1 MKSATATAAVTFFVK
16 KAFATGRLRFGVER
30 RSSVEEIDR
39 DAVLSTGPAGEFVR
53 RRSRGFYFA
62 APRPIGGVD
71 LDKSSALESTTFL
84 DALKPDGTASRWIML
99 GLMGLGVLL
108 VLLGLAV
115 VAKGGTKAGVAEIV
129 FGLALIVGPIVLTA
143 AERQKIRQR
152 EERERAARIE
162 EDTKRRDV
170 LAAYLAAIENLRKQR
185 DDAAMLEVGRQRQN
199 LDLPYEAWAPFARR
213 ATLDIAF
220 EALALFT
227 PARGEEV
234 GAAIDRAGNATGLLP
249 GDISAVKQEMVATAV
264 WHILAD
270 DRLGETQSRMI
281 AELQRAMKLKDS
293 DLPQEE
299 HAAKQFAQLRGLVPD
314 ALDKQS
320 CSVALNFGETCYLGR
335 QATSISTKVVK
346 EEEGPV
352 ERLIPGAKFSLW
364 VTSRRI
370 IVDGRKRV
378 DIPLQKIDD
387 IEVDV
392 DGCTMMIRTA
402 KPLKPLVVRV
412 DDPVYTAGIIE
423 LALDAEPRPRS
434 FA

>member
-1 MKSATATAAVTFFVK
+1 VTFFVR

-71 LDKSSALESTTFL
+71 LDKPSALESTTFF
-84 DALKPDGTASRWIML
+84 DSLKPDGTTRGWIML
-99 GLMGLGVLL
+99 AMIIFGLLL
-108 VLLGLAV
+108 VLLGISVIATQDEKAPGV
-115 VAKGGTKAGVAEIV
+115 VELI
-129 FGLALIVGPIVLTA
+129 FGLILIATPIILTA
-143 AERQKIRQR
+143 AERGKIRQR
-152 EERERAARIE
+152 EERERQARLE
-162 EDTKRRDV
+162 ADTKRREV

-185 DDAAMLEVGRQRQN
+185 DDAAMMEVSRQRQN

-220 EALALFT
+220 EALSRFT
-227 PARGEEV
+227 PQQGADV
-234 GAAIDRAGNATGLLP
+234 AAAIDRAGVATGLLP
-249 GDISAVKQEMVATAV
+249 GDIAAVKQEMVATAV

-270 DRLGETQSRMI
+270 DRLGEVQSRVI
-281 AELQRAMKLKDS
+281 TDLQKAMNLKDS
-293 DLPQEE
+293 DLPLED
-299 HAAKQFAQLRGLVPD
+299 HAARQFAQLRGLTPD
-314 ALDKQS
+314 GLEKQS
-320 CSVALNFGETCYLGR
+320 CSIALNFGESCYLGR
-335 QATSISTKVVK
+335 RATAIQTKVVK

-352 ERLIPGAKFSLW
+352 ERLIPGANFSLW

-370 IVDGRKRV
+370 IVEGRKRV
-378 DIPLQKIDD
+378 DIPLPKIDD

-392 DGCTMMIRTA
+392 DAGTMMIRTA
-402 KPLKPLVVRV
+402 KPLKPLIVRV
-412 DDPVYTAGIIE
+412 DDPIYTAGIIE